1 MAVSDNDLKWQQRER
16 RQHGVPFSSRFRENA
31 RVAVRRQSNS
41 AGLSLG
47 FWEKDKLGTASTDW
61 TGRFVC
67 GSEAHTSW
75 EAEQSIGRIWLWVC
89 SIYGLNR
96 TLSTP
101 VCPLFPF
108 ITVTAAP
115 DRVQSASADSHRRT
129 DLSCN
134 LSEMSHRHMLTDL
147 FMRPRKPAKCK

>member
-1 MAVSDNDLKWQQRER
+1 MGVSNNDWSGSRGASAARCAVLFAVQREHAR
-16 RQHGVPFSSRFRENA
+16 SCQTTEQLSGTLVGFLGERQTR
-31 RVAVRRQSNS
+31 NS
-41 AGLSLG
+41 FHWLNQA
-47 FWEKDKLGTASTDW
+47 
-61 TGRFVC
+61 FVC

-115 DRVQSASADSHRRT
+115 DRVQSASADSHRRN

-134 LSEMSHRHMLTDL
+134 LSKMSHRHMLTDL